1 MVAARAEVA
10 GAAAL
15 LPGAARLASDDAAA
29 AAAAGP
35 TAGLAGGTCNCES
48 SADYTRG
55 AKAAGAGRRRGSRFS
70 RIVDVAD

>member
-1 MVAARAEVA
+1 MFAARAEVA

-15 LPGAARLASDDAAA
+15 LPGAAAEASDDTAA

-48 SADYTRG
+48 SANYTRG
-55 AKAAGAGRRRGSRFS
+55 PVR
-70 RIVDVAD
+70 

>member
-15 LPGAARLASDDAAA
+15 LPDAEAGASVGAAA

-35 TAGLAGGTCNCES
+35 TAGLAGGTCNCKS
-48 SADYTRG
+48 SADYTRE
-55 AKAAGAGRRRGSRFS
+55 ADRRRAVRTVSLR
-70 RIVDVAD
+70 